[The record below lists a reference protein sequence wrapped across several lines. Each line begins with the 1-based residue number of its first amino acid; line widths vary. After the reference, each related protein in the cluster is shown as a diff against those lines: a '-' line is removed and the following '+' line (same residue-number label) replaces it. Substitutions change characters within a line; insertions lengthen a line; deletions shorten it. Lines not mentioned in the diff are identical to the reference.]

1 MIVSPD
7 AEAPGPG
14 RSGVA
19 SSPTTLRSESGDA
32 SPREEQKSRLSPT
45 TYGERYLLREPLGVG
60 GMGQVLDCHDRRVGR
75 DVALKLLQDR
85 YAELDELS
93 LRFELEAKIQAR
105 LEHPGVVP
113 VYDIGV
119 REDGAVYFT
128 MKRVHGLTLE
138 QIVARLS
145 IGGEDISKK
154 YSRRRL
160 LTAFS
165 SLCLAV
171 AYGHSRGVVHRD
183 LKPGNV
189 ILEGVAGDEE
199 GLDGARVRVLDF
211 GMAKLI
217 HGSASAS
224 ITALTEQN
232 MVFGTPEY
240 MAPEQARGDDVD
252 ARSDIYSAGVLL
264 YELISGKL
272 PFRGNTPIGIMTAH
286 LTEEPAPPSSH
297 APERQIPPALESVV
311 LHAMAKQPEARY
323 PSARHLREAL
333 ERALTSPDDTQSIAP
348 PSKDDLSLTDTQHDM
363 KLPDGLS
370 RTEVDVAAVTLDP
383 RPEADA
389 ERGNSRLWLLVAI
402 VAALLGIAA
411 GVAVSLG
418 TS

>member
-1 MIVSPD
+1 MSEPTASLQRGSRLGRYRIEQVLGAGASGSVYVAECVD
-7 AEAPGPG
+7 A
-14 RSGVA
+14 
-19 SSPTTLRSESGDA
+19 A
-32 SPREEQKSRLSPT
+32 SPSSDRENTSIKLPGETLSGP
-45 TYGERYLLREPLGVG
+45 EI
-60 GMGQVLDCHDRRVGR
+60 GQR
-75 DVALKLLQDR
+75 VALKVLHRHLVKNYQISKR
-85 YAELDELS
+85 FAREARI
-93 LRFELEAKIQAR
+93 LRR
-105 LEHPGVVP
+105 LEGDHLVRLLDFGEADGQLYMALELVSGTALDVLMQ
-113 VYDIGV
+113 GV
-119 REDGAVYFT
+119 RVRLHDAVKILT
-128 MKRVHGLTLE
+128 EICTALEVAHG
-138 QIVARLS
+138 S
-145 IGGEDISKK
+145 
-154 YSRRRL
+154 
-160 LTAFS
+160 
-165 SLCLAV
+165 
-171 AYGHSRGVVHRD
+171 GVVHRD